1 MIGKV
6 MIGKAMIARRKDKD
20 NKQIDQNL
28 DEIVALIGEGCAF
41 EGDIISPSST
51 RIDGSVR
58 GRISTKGVLVVG
70 EKGIVAGEIKATE
83 VIVHGRIEG
92 SVESQRLEIKRDSSV
107 SGDVFTKSL
116 IIEDGGIYNGRCVM
130 GQSLETIIAQLPSK
144 TETKSIEVKVQ
155 PQTEEK

>member
-6 MIGKAMIARRKDKD
+6 MIGKAVLARRKDES
-20 NKQIDQNL
+20 NKQIDQNS

-41 EGDIISPSST
+41 EGDITSPSST

-58 GRISTKGVLVVG
+58 GRINTKGILVVG
-70 EKGIVAGEIKATE
+70 EKGIVTGEIKATE
-83 VIVHGRIEG
+83 VIVHGKIEG
-92 SVESQRLEIKRDSSV
+92 SVESQRLEIKKDSSV

-130 GQSLETIIAQLPSK
+130 EQQSEKVMAQLPSK
-144 TETKSIEVKVQ
+144 TETK
-155 PQTEEK
+155 P

>member
-1 MIGKV
+1 MLGK
-6 MIGKAMIARRKDKD
+6 GKDKN
-20 NKQIDQNL
+20 NKQSDQKS

-51 RIDGSVR
+51 RIDGSVS

-70 EKGIVAGEIKATE
+70 EKGIVSGEIKAIE

-107 SGDVFTKSL
+107 VGDVF
-116 IIEDGGIYNGRCVM
+116 
-130 GQSLETIIAQLPSK
+130 
-144 TETKSIEVKVQ
+144 
-155 PQTEEK
+155 

>member
-51 RIDGSVR
+51 
-58 GRISTKGVLVVG
+58 
-70 EKGIVAGEIKATE
+70 
-83 VIVHGRIEG
+83 RIEG